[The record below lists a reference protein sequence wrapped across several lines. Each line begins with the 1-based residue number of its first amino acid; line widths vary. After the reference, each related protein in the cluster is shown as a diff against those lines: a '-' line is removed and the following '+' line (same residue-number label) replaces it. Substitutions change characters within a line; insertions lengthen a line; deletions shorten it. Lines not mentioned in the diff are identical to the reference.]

1 MSGYAVAI
9 LAAAEDDIVER
20 IDYVR
25 YRWGDAVADDAYAA
39 LMDKLELLATQ
50 PHMGIVPPEL
60 TRLGIA
66 TFRVLVHDTHT
77 KVLYEIDDDAQS
89 ITIHMVYSGN
99 QDFQSLL
106 YKRLMR
112 L

>member
-1 MSGYAVAI
+1 VSAYAVAI

-25 YRWGDAVADDAYAA
+25 YRFGDTVAMDAYAG
-39 LMDKLELLATQ
+39 LMDKLDLLATQ

-60 TRLGIA
+60 STLGIDA
-66 TFRVLVHDTHT
+66 FRVLVHETHT
-77 KVLYEIDDDAQS
+77 KVLYEIDHDAQA
-89 ITIHMVYSGN
+89 ITIHMVYSSN